1 MDQLRDC
8 VFGGCQDI
16 DTASPRVKNEH
27 LKMYFSVAHFV
38 LMAYLMEK
46 KDTAR
51 KNLDTLQINEIKIES
66 VFKKPKSPAKPKST
80 KVTRQK
86 SPPKTQR
93 HKSTP
98 KRQ

>member
-1 MDQLRDC
+1 MSAQGNIQLQRLCEISDDLSCSTGKLLALGMDQLRDC

-46 KDTAR
+46 KDPAR
-51 KNLDTLQINEIKIES
+51 KNLDTL
-66 VFKKPKSPAKPKST
+66 
-80 KVTRQK
+80 
-86 SPPKTQR
+86 
-93 HKSTP
+93 
-98 KRQ
+98 